1 VLFSVGYEGRTAG
14 DLLRTLTEAGVEV
27 LADVRLN
34 PLSRKP
40 GLSKKRLA
48 AALEE
53 LGIGYVHLPQLGNP
67 RDNRPAFARRE
78 QAAWDRYRAGLTD
91 PAADEAL
98 EELGELART
107 RRVAVL
113 CFEHDHTVCH
123 RSLVLAEL
131 ARRDPALD
139 APTHL

>member
-1 VLFSVGYEGRTAG
+1 VLWSVGYEGRSAD
-14 DLLRTLTEAGVEV
+14 DLLHALTEAGVEV

-48 AALEE
+48 AALAE
-53 LGIGYVHLPQLGNP
+53 LGIDYVHLPQLGNP

-78 QAAWDRYRAGLTD
+78 PAAWDRYRAGLTD

-98 EELGELART
+98 EELGELARAK
-107 RRVAVL
+107 RVAVL
-113 CFEHDHTVCH
+113 CFEHDVAVCH
-123 RSLVLAEL
+123 RSLVLEEL
-131 ARRDPALD
+131 ARRDPSLG
-139 APTHL
+139 APIHL

>member
-1 VLFSVGYEGRTAG
+1 MLFSIGYEGRSAEE
-14 DLLRTLTEAGVEV
+14 LLHALTEAGVEV

-48 AALEE
+48 ATLAEA
-53 LGIGYVHLPQLGNP
+53 GIDYVHLPQLGNP
-67 RDNRPAFARRE
+67 RENRPGFARRE
-78 QAAWDRYRAGLTD
+78 QAAWDRYRAGLAD
-91 PAADEAL
+91 PAADDAL

-107 RRVAVL
+107 RPLAVL
-113 CFEHDHTVCH
+113 CYERDHDGCH

-131 ARRDPALD
+131 ARRDPSLPPPA
-139 APTHL
+139 HL

>member
-1 VLFSVGYEGRTAG
+1 MLLSVGYEGRSAD
-14 DLLRTLTEAGVEV
+14 DLLHALTEAGVEV

-40 GLSKKRLA
+40 GLSRKRLA
-48 AALEE
+48 EALRAA
-53 LGIGYVHLPQLGNP
+53 GISYVHLPALGNP
-67 RDNRPAFARRE
+67 KDNRPGFARRE

-91 PAADEAL
+91 PAADDAL

-107 RRVAVL
+107 RPVAVL
-113 CFEHDHTVCH
+113 CFEHDPTGCH

-131 ARRDPALD
+131 LRRDPSLG
-139 APTHL
+139 PPVHL